1 MKTSLFCTLAA
12 ACALVAAKEPL
23 DYIDPLIG
31 TEGKGS
37 QYGGMMPMTG
47 VPFGSI
53 QWVPMTRLTEVG
65 SLSYNEIDTQLLGF
79 IGTRQPAI
87 WMGDWGQVSFMPRT
101 GTVDCDFATR
111 GTPFDHAREQVSPWR
126 TRIESGGIITDY
138 AGTSR
143 AAVYR
148 IRVQKG
154 AANPHVVVDASR
166 DYIGRPTDKT
176 PADGFI
182 SIGAD
187 GRTITG
193 WNADR
198 LDAHHAYPLPN
209 FRGWFVMEF
218 SRPFQS
224 WGCYTGVPREKGYQ
238 GVKQIPGQCTAQAN
252 RVGGWVAFA
261 PDCEEL
267 VVKVGVSLISA
278 EQARANLRREI
289 PEDGAAAVD
298 AVAARS
304 RAAWSAQ
311 FARLTIEAP
320 REDVKTIFY
329 TGLYHAL
336 LYPREIDE
344 YGRYYSA
351 FDDRVHEGRMY
362 NCYSLWDTYRAEHP
376 LLTFVAPERVDGM
389 MQALVEM
396 YREGGW
402 LPKWPNPSYTGI
414 MIGAP
419 AEMVLA
425 EAWTKGFRGFDVK
438 AAYEAVKKN
447 ATVPQPTDDQ
457 FRWEDRGLFGRTPET
472 RGGLASYM
480 KRGWVSCDRTTESV
494 SRTQDFSLNDT
505 AAAILAEAAGDA
517 SGAALFRARSHSW
530 TNVWNA
536 ERGYFLPRKADGS
549 WADPASGHHYCECS
563 PETALWCV
571 PHDVDALVRL
581 MGGAAAFERRLDGFF
596 DTLFWKPERGNKS
609 IHGNE
614 PSHHVAYLYNRI
626 GAYDKTARRV
636 RDILTRSYS
645 TDRKGFDGNEDCGQ
659 MSAWYILSAL
669 GIYPLNPADGWYEIG
684 SPLVDRATIRLGAP
698 YKPATLSIVV
708 RNQSPENGRVKSV
721 TFNGK
726 PLADR
731 RIHHNDLVR
740 GGELVFEMDG
750 KIEARWALARANAKR

>member
-12 ACALVAAKEPL
+12 VCTLVAAKGPL

-65 SLSYNEIDTQLLGF
+65 SLSYNEIDAQLLGF

-101 GTVDCDFATR
+101 GAVDCDFATR

-126 TRIESGGIITDY
+126 TRIASGGIVTDY

-148 IRVQKG
+148 IRFPKG

-166 DYIGRPTDKT
+166 D
-176 PADGFI
+176 
-182 SIGAD
+182 GAD

-209 FRGWFVMEF
+209 FKGWFVMEF

-224 WGCYTGVPREKGYQ
+224 WGCYTGVPRAKGYQ
-238 GVKQIPGQCTAQAN
+238 GVKQMPDQRTAQAN

-278 EQARANLRREI
+278 EQARANLRAEI

-311 FARLTIEAP
+311 FARLTIETP

-389 MQALVEM
+389 MHT
-396 YREGGW
+396 RS
-402 LPKWPNPSYTGI
+402 LPSWRRS
-414 MIGAP
+414 
-419 AEMVLA
+419 
-425 EAWTKGFRGFDVK
+425 AWT
-438 AAYEAVKKN
+438 A
-447 ATVPQPTDDQ
+447 
-457 FRWEDRGLFGRTPET
+457 
-472 RGGLASYM
+472 
-480 KRGWVSCDRTTESV
+480 
-494 SRTQDFSLNDT
+494 
-505 AAAILAEAAGDA
+505 
-517 SGAALFRARSHSW
+517 
-530 TNVWNA
+530 
-536 ERGYFLPRKADGS
+536 
-549 WADPASGHHYCECS
+549 
-563 PETALWCV
+563 
-571 PHDVDALVRL
+571 
-581 MGGAAAFERRLDGFF
+581 
-596 DTLFWKPERGNKS
+596 
-609 IHGNE
+609 
-614 PSHHVAYLYNRI
+614 
-626 GAYDKTARRV
+626 
-636 RDILTRSYS
+636 
-645 TDRKGFDGNEDCGQ
+645 
-659 MSAWYILSAL
+659 
-669 GIYPLNPADGWYEIG
+669 
-684 SPLVDRATIRLGAP
+684 
-698 YKPATLSIVV
+698 
-708 RNQSPENGRVKSV
+708 
-721 TFNGK
+721 
-726 PLADR
+726 
-731 RIHHNDLVR
+731 
-740 GGELVFEMDG
+740 
-750 KIEARWALARANAKR
+750 

>member
-1 MKTSLFCTLAA
+1 M
-12 ACALVAAKEPL
+12 CALVSAKEPL

-65 SLSYNEIDTQLLGF
+65 VLSYNEIDAQLLGF

-101 GTVDCDFATR
+101 GAVDCDFATR
-111 GTPFDHAREQVSPWR
+111 GTPFDHAREQVAPWR
-126 TRIESGGIITDY
+126 TRIASGGIVTDY

-143 AAVYR
+143 AAVYV
-148 IRVQKG
+148 IRFPKG

-166 DYIGRPTDKT
+166 DYVGRPSDKT

-209 FRGWFVMEF
+209 FKGWFVMEF

-224 WGCYTGVPREKGYQ
+224 WGCYAGVPRAKGYQ
-238 GVKQIPGQCTAQAN
+238 GVKQTPDQRTAQAN

-278 EQARANLRREI
+278 EQARANLRAEI
-289 PEDGAAAVD
+289 PEDGAGAVD

-311 FARLTIEAP
+311 FARLTIETP

-376 LLTFVAPERVDGM
+376 LLTLVAPERVDGM

-419 AEMVLA
+419 AEVVLA

-438 AAYEAVKKN
+438 AAYAAVKK
-447 ATVPQPTDDQ
+447 
-457 FRWEDRGLFGRTPET
+457 
-472 RGGLASYM
+472 
-480 KRGWVSCDRTTESV
+480 
-494 SRTQDFSLNDT
+494 
-505 AAAILAEAAGDA
+505 
-517 SGAALFRARSHSW
+517 
-530 TNVWNA
+530 
-536 ERGYFLPRKADGS
+536 
-549 WADPASGHHYCECS
+549 
-563 PETALWCV
+563 
-571 PHDVDALVRL
+571 
-581 MGGAAAFERRLDGFF
+581 AAFEKRLDGFF
-596 DTLFWKPERGNKS
+596 DTVFWKPERGNKS

-614 PSHHVAYLYNRI
+614 PSHHVAYLYNRV

-698 YKPATLSIVV
+698 YRPATLSIVV
-708 RNQSPENGRVKSV
+708 RNQSPETGRVKSV

-740 GGELVFEMDG
+740 GGTLEFEMD
-750 KIEARWALARANAKR
+750 

>member
-1 MKTSLFCTLAA
+1 MRKIRLLCAFASV
-12 ACALVAAKEPL
+12 CALASAKEPI

-101 GTVDCDFATR
+101 GSVDCDFATR

-126 TRIESGGIITDY
+126 TRIASGGIVTDY

-148 IRVQKG
+148 IRFPKG

-218 SRPFQS
+218 SHPFTA

-238 GVKQIPGQCTAQAN
+238 GVKQMPGQRTAQAN

-311 FARLTIEAP
+311 FARLTIETP

-351 FDDRVHEGRMY
+351 FDDRVHACTTATRSG
-362 NCYSLWDTYRAEHP
+362 TP
-376 LLTFVAPERVDGM
+376 TAPSIRSS
-389 MQALVEM
+389 
-396 YREGGW
+396 
-402 LPKWPNPSYTGI
+402 PSWRRS
-414 MIGAP
+414 
-419 AEMVLA
+419 
-425 EAWTKGFRGFDVK
+425 AWT
-438 AAYEAVKKN
+438 A
-447 ATVPQPTDDQ
+447 
-457 FRWEDRGLFGRTPET
+457 
-472 RGGLASYM
+472 
-480 KRGWVSCDRTTESV
+480 
-494 SRTQDFSLNDT
+494 
-505 AAAILAEAAGDA
+505 
-517 SGAALFRARSHSW
+517 
-530 TNVWNA
+530 
-536 ERGYFLPRKADGS
+536 
-549 WADPASGHHYCECS
+549 
-563 PETALWCV
+563 
-571 PHDVDALVRL
+571 
-581 MGGAAAFERRLDGFF
+581 
-596 DTLFWKPERGNKS
+596 
-609 IHGNE
+609 
-614 PSHHVAYLYNRI
+614 
-626 GAYDKTARRV
+626 
-636 RDILTRSYS
+636 
-645 TDRKGFDGNEDCGQ
+645 
-659 MSAWYILSAL
+659 
-669 GIYPLNPADGWYEIG
+669 
-684 SPLVDRATIRLGAP
+684 
-698 YKPATLSIVV
+698 
-708 RNQSPENGRVKSV
+708 
-721 TFNGK
+721 
-726 PLADR
+726 
-731 RIHHNDLVR
+731 
-740 GGELVFEMDG
+740 
-750 KIEARWALARANAKR
+750 